1 MNSAQKSTSINFVKF
16 HQNIPETIKNQCVIS
31 GCEGPTERISSFVD
45 HLFQPIAKIQK
56 SYLKNTTDFLNFIEK
71 TKVAKDTILVSLEVS
86 SLYTNI
92 PREEGIAIVCRTY
105 ETFYGN
111 KLPIPTQ
118 FLREMQRLILKDNYF
133 HLNGRNSRNRNGN
146 KNGSIF
152 C

>member
-1 MNSAQKSTSINFVKF
+1 MKY
-16 HQNIPETIKNQCVIS
+16 HQNIPETITNQCVIS

-45 HLFQPIAKIQK
+45 PLFQPIAKINK

-71 TKVAKDTILVSLEVS
+71 TKVAKDTILVSLDVS

-118 FLREMQRLILKDNYF
+118 FLMEMKDNYF
-133 HLNGRNSRNRNGN
+133 HFNGKNSRNCNGN